1 VRAAV
6 ILLATM
12 ALAGPLY
19 GADEQMQFGRFGTV
33 TVYRETPEPRSVAL
47 FVSGD
52 GGWNQGVVD
61 MARAVASLDTLAVGI
76 DIRTFLKALG
86 AASEACSY
94 PAADFEALSQ
104 FVQKQL
110 HFSHYVTPL
119 LIGYSSGATLVYAAL
134 VQAPP
139 GTFGGAVSLGFCPD
153 LDLAKPMCR
162 GHGLEWTTGPKGKG
176 VNFLPTS
183 TLEQPWIAFQ
193 GVVDQ
198 VCDPAGTQSFVA
210 KTARADVVML
220 PKVGHGYSVQRNWL
234 PQFRQAVI
242 TLTAPAPPAPRPE
255 AVSDLP
261 LVEVPA
267 PGSAPYLAV
276 MLSGDGGWA
285 SLDKEVAGVLAGKG
299 MPVVGLNSLQ
309 YFWSA
314 RTPEQLAADL
324 ARVLRHYLTAWGKSK
339 VVLAGYSFGA
349 DVLPFAVSRLP
360 AELRNAVALVAL
372 LGRCRP
378 RSPGSRARERCVSSA
393 RARVTRRATASIR
406 RSQPP
411 SRWRAGTTSAAPT
424 SRSRS
429 GSSPSSRRPRRRP
442 VRAPARERPPPR
454 EGRARAGWP
463 GRRARSSAGS
473 APRRYRPRRRRPAPA
488 SSSGAG

>member
-1 VRAAV
+1 MRAAV

-76 DIRTFLKALG
+76 DIRTYLKALG

-372 LGRCRP
+372 LGP
-378 RSPGSRARERCVSSA
+378 SPTAEFEFHVGSWLGRSSSA
-393 RARVTRRATASIR
+393 ALPVPPEIARLKGTRTLCFFGASEGDSPCHGLDPSLATAVAMEGGHHFGGAYESIAER
-406 RSQPP
+406 ILAELTATP
-411 SRWRAGTTSAAPT
+411 SA
-424 SRSRS
+424 S
-429 GSSPSSRRPRRRP
+429 GQ
-442 VRAPARERPPPR
+442 
-454 EGRARAGWP
+454 G
-463 GRRARSSAGS
+463 AGS
-473 APRRYRPRRRRPAPA
+473 GA
-488 SSSGAG
+488 SSSSGG